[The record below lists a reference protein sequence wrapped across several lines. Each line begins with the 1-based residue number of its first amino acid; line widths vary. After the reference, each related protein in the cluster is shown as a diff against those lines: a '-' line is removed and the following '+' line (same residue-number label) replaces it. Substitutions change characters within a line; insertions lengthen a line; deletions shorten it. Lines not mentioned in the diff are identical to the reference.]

1 MTKVL
6 RITVTHQ
13 SKIVEERVMMARE
26 TVTVG
31 TDEKNTFQ
39 VRDHGAPATWA
50 VFELAGSQYN
60 LTYNADMSGHVSVKN
75 QNLDFAALKAQNLSK
90 AGNDRSHYLLD
101 DSSKGQVQLSKDTT
115 ILFHFVDKP
124 SKVVQK
130 ELPDDIK
137 DGWMKRFEPILML
150 SFIGSFIFHTGAGIT
165 VVSVDPPPP
174 PSQEEL
180 KQWIA
185 KVAAPP
191 PVEEE
196 EKPEPEEE
204 KKDEDKD
211 SDKPADKPAPE
222 EKPEEKPAEKEPP
235 KNLKDAAKQAKA
247 AEAKRQDVRNQIA
260 SKGLLAM
267 IGAVGEGDGALA
279 NVFSDG
285 AAIGGDLSDALA
297 GTAGVGIAASGSG
310 IARKGGGSGGGSAA
324 DIGSL
329 GTSGGG
335 KVKTKAKKR
344 TKVSG
349 RVSAADVEPL
359 DGEIDSKAVKR
370 ILQRRGKMFQQCY
383 ETALKSNSK
392 LKGKIVIEF
401 TINSRGKVSDAS
413 AVKDSVGGG
422 VGKCVVSAMKRI
434 RFPKPDDGEVTI
446 QNSFVFQPG

>member
-1 MTKVL
+1 MSKVL

-13 SKIVEERVMMARE
+13 SKIVEERVMGARE
-26 TVTVG
+26 TITVG
-31 TDEKNTFQ
+31 TGEKNTFR
-39 VRDHGAPATWA
+39 VRDGSAPESLSLFEANGGAYQ
-50 VFELAGSQYN
+50 LKYN
-60 LTYNADMSGHVSVKN
+60 VDMNGRVSVKG
-75 QNLDFAALKAQNLSK
+75 QNLDFDALKAQNLVK
-90 AGNDRSHYLLD
+90 AENGHFHFALE

-165 VVSVDPPPP
+165 VVSVEPPPP

-196 EKPEPEEE
+196 PEPEPEED
-204 KKDEDKD
+204 KKDEEK
-211 SDKPADKPAPE
+211 SDKPSDKPAPE

-247 AEAKRQDVRNQIA
+247 AEAKRQDVRNQLA
-260 SKGLLAM
+260 NKGLLAM
-267 IGAVGEGDGALA
+267 IGSVGDENGALA

-310 IARKGGGSGGGSAA
+310 IARKGGGGGGGSAA
-324 DIGSL
+324 DIGSI

-335 KVKTKAKKR
+335 KVATKAKKR

-422 VGKCVVSAMKRI
+422 VAKCVVSAMKRI